1 MQFNPSTEED
11 FLLNEHFVQWVMDP
25 NEESNRYWTKWAK
38 ENPDKTLM
46 MRRSKEVFLSL
57 HQETFEMG
65 EPDNER
71 ILDSLLKHHQQSK
84 EGLGR
89 RGGFQVFI
97 DFLLSNRVAAV
108 IVFFVAFLG
117 SMTYLLQPSAEQKDS
132 KEIIWLSKSSKP
144 GTKMSFHLPDGSLVK
159 LNANS
164 TIEFPEHFS
173 DSIREVRLVGQAF
186 FDVEHDEA
194 VPFIVSA
201 GELKVKVLGTSFDV
215 SSHPDREDQKVALVN
230 GKVEVYT
237 LEGIRERLSPMEMIT
252 YSKEKKEMIKG
263 NFDLEAI
270 TGWKDGII
278 KFENMGFKDV
288 FDVLEEWYDV
298 EITVS
303 ESVKFKGGLNGRYE
317 NEMLDNVLQGL
328 AYTEGFQYKI
338 DNKKVTIF

>member
-25 NEESNRYWTKWAK
+25 NEESNRYWAKWAN

-46 MRRSKEVFLSL
+46 MRRSKEVILSL
-57 HQETFEMG
+57 HLETFEMG
-65 EPDNER
+65 ETDNER

-89 RGGFQVFI
+89 RGGFQVFME
-97 DFLLSNRVAAV
+97 FLLANRVAAV
-108 IVFFVAFLG
+108 IAFFITFLG
-117 SMTYLLQPSAEQKDS
+117 SMTYLLQPSVEQKDS

-173 DSIREVRLVGQAF
+173 DSTREVRLAGQAF

-194 VPFIVSA
+194 VPFVVSA
-201 GELKVKVLGTSFDV
+201 GDLKVKVLGTSFDV
-215 SSHPDREDQKVALVN
+215 NSRPDRVDQKVALLN
-230 GKVEVYT
+230 GRVEVIT
-237 LEGIRERLSPMEMIT
+237 TDGIRESLSPMEMIT
-252 YSKEKKEMIKG
+252 YSKANKEMVKG
-263 NFDLEAI
+263 NFDAEVV
-270 TGWKDGII
+270 TGWKDGVI
-278 KFENMGFKDV
+278 KFENTDFKEV
-288 FDVLEEWYDV
+288 FEILEGWYGV
-298 EITVS
+298 EIILS

-317 NEMLDNVLQGL
+317 NEMLDNVLKGL
-328 AYTEGFQYKI
+328 AYTEGFEYRI
-338 DNKKVTIF
+338 DDKKVTIF